1 MEKEVNFME
10 LRDIINDVSEFYRN
24 ENGKIG
30 ELCQELRDIEKVLD
44 RDDMDNELLLSE
56 YRRLINRKCDL
67 RDEISRRRAFAEGIL
82 ETRELLM
89 NIGFNIKIEN
99 NYSKEDLERDSC
111 ELMYRMKSDEIFAE
125 TMRKEKKNN
134 VV

>member
-67 RDEISRRRAFAEGIL
+67 QDEISRRRAFAEGIL

-99 NYSKEDLERDSC
+99 NYSKEDMETDSC
-111 ELMYRMKSDEIFAE
+111 ELMYQIKSDEIFAE
-125 TMRKEKKNN
+125 AMRKEKKNN

>member
-44 RDDMDNELLLSE
+44 RDDMENELLLSE

-67 RDEISRRRAFAEGIL
+67 QDEISRSKAFAEGIL
-82 ETRELLM
+82 ETRKLLT

-99 NYSKEDLERDSC
+99 NYSKEDMEMDSC
-111 ELMYRMKSDEIFAE
+111 DLMYRMKSDEIFAE
-125 TMRKEKKNN
+125 AMRKEKKE
-134 VV
+134 

>member
-1 MEKEVNFME
+1 ME

-30 ELCQELRDIEKVLD
+30 ELCQELRDIGKVLD

-67 RDEISRRRAFAEGIL
+67 QDEISRRRAFAEGIL

-99 NYSKEDLERDSC
+99 NYSKEDMETDSC
-111 ELMYRMKSDEIFAE
+111 ELMYQIKSDEIFAE
-125 TMRKEKKNN
+125 AMRKEKKNN

>member
-44 RDDMDNELLLSE
+44 RDDMENELLLSE

-67 RDEISRRRAFAEGIL
+67 QDEISRRRAFAEGIL

-99 NYSKEDLERDSC
+99 NYSKEDMETDSC

-125 TMRKEKKNN
+125 AMRKEKKE
-134 VV
+134 

>member
-30 ELCQELRDIEKVLD
+30 EL
-44 RDDMDNELLLSE
+44 
-56 YRRLINRKCDL
+56 
-67 RDEISRRRAFAEGIL
+67 
-82 ETRELLM
+82 
-89 NIGFNIKIEN
+89 
-99 NYSKEDLERDSC
+99 
-111 ELMYRMKSDEIFAE
+111 MYRMKSDEIFAE
-125 TMRKEKKNN
+125 AMRKEKKNN

>member
-67 RDEISRRRAFAEGIL
+67 QDEISRRRAFAEGIL
-82 ETRELLM
+82 ETRKLLT

-99 NYSKEDLERDSC
+99 NYSKEDMETDSC